1 MEIKEP
7 GKAEVVQWDG
17 GTWFVQIPNVG
28 IVFFECTKD
37 ISEFIA
43 KWFND
48 LREKKPHGMSYEE
61 IRFDLTSIILHVFF
75 EYYTIYVAGVGFV
88 GHEKENHFYLD
99 HIIHWYP
106 LFLAKKESN
115 KIQYLSEKLYEE
127 TKNNEKL

>member
-48 LREKKPHGMSYEE
+48 LREKKPKDMSYEE
-61 IRFDLTSIILHVFF
+61 INISLKNVISHQFF
-75 EYYTIYVAGVGFV
+75 ESYTIFIEDIGFV
-88 GHEKENHFYLD
+88 GPDVALHFFLD
-99 HIIHWYP
+99 RVILWYP